1 MHQVNIEEAKIRL
14 PALVEAALAGEE
26 VVITEDGKPLARL
39 VAVAPAEG
47 KRIAGLNRGAI
58 WTSED
63 FDEPLPDE
71 FWVGRK

>member
-26 VVITEDGKPLARL
+26 VAIIEDGKPLARL
-39 VAVAPAEG
+39 VAVAPVEG